1 MANSTKA
8 KVEGTG
14 KVCLKMISGK
24 VVTLNNVLHVP
35 ELRKNLVSTS
45 LLTKNG
51 FECVFVS
58 NKVVISKNEVYVGKG
73 YLTEGL
79 FKINVMT
86 IDMNKSSG
94 SSYLLESNN
103 L

>member
-1 MANSTKA
+1 MSFMFRSCERTWF
-8 KVEGTG
+8 
-14 KVCLKMISGK
+14 L
-24 VVTLNNVLHVP
+24 L
-35 ELRKNLVSTS
+35 

-51 FECVFVS
+51 FKCVFIS
-58 NKVVISKNEVYVGKG
+58 DKVVISKNEVYVGKG

-94 SSYLLESNN
+94 SSYLLESNDLWHERLGHAN
-103 L
+103 YKI